1 MGVQKLLGAVP
12 NASGGGCKSFLGG
25 AHPPPPRKYVPVSR
39 WGSCRRHEPI
49 SGSGCTLTQKI
60 LKIIWKHPHH
70 PYTRNVKLQASVL
83 FIVYFAFLRSRFFPS
98 GSRQHKF
105 PPCIVGVGIFL
116 EYDSMFKPYMYFHN
130 RVEYTKNYNK
140 NIFIN

>member
-1 MGVQKLLGAVP
+1 MSLLAV
-12 NASGGGCKSFLGG
+12 LGG
-25 AHPPPPRKYVPVSR
+25 
-39 WGSCRRHEPI
+39 
-49 SGSGCTLTQKI
+49 TLNQKI
-60 LKIIWKHPHH
+60 LKIIGKHPHH
-70 PYTRNVKLQASVL
+70 PYTRNVKLQAPVL

-98 GSRQHKF
+98 RQHKY
-105 PPCIVGVGIFL
+105 PPCIVGVWIFL